1 MSSPYL
7 GAGDALGYGEA
18 AKGVGCPTILAGGG
32 GGGQR
37 HWGLVLGL
45 LLLLCFKCDQ
55 GSACDTTY
63 QQCSCE
69 KAEDTAKILQAVAST
84 RANPTTLHVYYVAVL
99 VSGVRPRGILH
110 AVLVLPCGRRWF
122 SGTHHLRTVFQV

>member
-1 MSSPYL
+1 MSGPYL

-18 AKGVGCPTILAGGG
+18 AQGVGCPTILAGGG

-45 LLLLCFKCDQ
+45 LLLLCFNCDQ

-69 KAEDTAKILQAVAST
+69 KAEDTAKILQAVA
-84 RANPTTLHVYYVAVL
+84 VL
-99 VSGVRPRGILH
+99 VSGVRPRGLLH
-110 AVLVLPCGRRWF
+110 AVLVLPCGRRGF
-122 SGTHHLRTVFQV
+122 SGTHHLRTVSRYRCWVEVLLC